1 MLLHVCGQLFG
12 VLLFQGLERLII
24 RLELSQLLFVL
35 TDAAV
40 EASFSL
46 LELAPEIFHFGLVV
60 SFN

>member
-1 MLLHVCGQLFG
+1 M
-12 VLLFQGLERLII
+12 LLFQGLERLII

-46 LELAPEIFHFGLVV
+46 LELATEIFHFGLVV
-60 SFN
+60 GFN

>member
-1 MLLHVCGQLFG
+1 M
-12 VLLFQGLERLII
+12 LLFQGLERLII